1 MMEGVPEAQREGE
14 GDAVEDPVALE
25 VVLPLGDLLSVPL
38 VLGEREEEMEE
49 DKVPGSKVCD
59 TVPLISPLA
68 LLLPPPTP
76 EGVALIREMDAS
88 SETVEV
94 ALTLVVALALRPVK
108 EGQVEEEG
116 VRVPPL
122 REALPP

>member
-1 MMEGVPEAQREGE
+1 MEGVPEAQREGE
-14 GDAVEDPVALE
+14 GGAVEDPVALE

-49 DKVPGSKVCD
+49 EKVPGSTVCD
-59 TVPLISPLA
+59 TVPLIAPLA
-68 LLLPPPTP
+68 LLLPPPNP

-88 SETVEV
+88 RDTVEV

-116 VRVPPL
+116 VWVPPPL
-122 REALPP
+122 REALPA